1 MEVFGLATSVVQL
14 ISFTIGSASQLQKA
28 VWGLR
33 TSYSVDAQLIA
44 GMQSVELDLRQINEA
59 LDLGD
64 IDDGTKRMISV
75 LIYDYR
81 EKLEALNAVLRTL
94 PTQSRSIEFLHTSQ
108 IKKATSELRR
118 TIEDIS
124 GFAKFSEQLQLQ
136 RGTNKIHQRVL

>member
-1 MEVFGLATSVVQL
+1 MDVFGLAASVVQL

-28 VWGLR
+28 AWGLR

-64 IDDGTKRMISV
+64 IDDGTKRMIYV

-124 GFAKFSEQLQLQ
+124 RFAKLSEQLQLQ
-136 RGTNKIHQRVL
+136 KGTNKIHQRVL